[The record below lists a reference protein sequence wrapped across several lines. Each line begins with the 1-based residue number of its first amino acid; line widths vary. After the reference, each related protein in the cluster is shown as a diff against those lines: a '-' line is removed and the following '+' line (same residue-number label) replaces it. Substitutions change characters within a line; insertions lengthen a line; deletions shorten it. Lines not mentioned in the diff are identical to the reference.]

1 MHMSIRAMEKTLIK
15 EKEYNF
21 KDLLS
26 EYKYFRS

>member
-1 MHMSIRAMEKTLIK
+1 MSIRAMEKTLIK
-15 EKEYNF
+15 EKENNF